1 MTDLKLRQ
9 AFTFEK
15 EDLEAN
21 RHGRFSA
28 RQRRSL
34 LRESAGGVPL
44 FAGIAFLMAAVVGL
58 LLQFSLAN
66 TLLLGLILAAG
77 LLSFF
82 VIHTRLLL
90 WGIGVA
96 RGRIML
102 TQQRSG
108 EVPAMVSIWRPSAT
122 GDYYRLDVAE
132 HFFYLSPPAYQ
143 ALKAH
148 EGADCAVY
156 FFYRDPKWYREI
168 LSVEIL

>member
-9 AFTFEK
+9 AFAFEPA
-15 EDLEAN
+15 DLEAN
-21 RHGRFSA
+21 RRGRFSA
-28 RQRRSL
+28 RQRHSL

-58 LLQFSLAN
+58 LLRFSLMQIA
-66 TLLLGLILAAG
+66 LLGLILAAG
-77 LLSFF
+77 LLTFF
-82 VIHTRLLL
+82 VIRTWLLL
-90 WGIGVA
+90 WGIEVA
-96 RGRIML
+96 RGRVTL
-102 TQQRSG
+102 AQQRSG

-148 EGADCAVY
+148 EGADCAIY